1 MLARKGEYAFNLESG
16 VSIEVEGEYIV
27 FRTPEGVSRRV
38 HFGDNPSAEAAFEKI
53 IEEYGKVID
62 LDIVPKKI
70 ADKFVIGDD

>member
-38 HFGDNPSAEAAFEKI
+38 HFGDNPSAEAQKKSHPKGVKRNI
-53 IEEYGKVID
+53 RLHRHILEER
-62 LDIVPKKI
+62 
-70 ADKFVIGDD
+70 